1 MRRLSALGTRFLLA
15 AMIEYAVW
23 TSGISKAPGIVT
35 RVATHQKVEVSIRE
49 FFKPISTL
57 SLHAL
62 RVSEARV
69 QIWVRNFPEI
79 QRFKKH
85 KWKEALLG
93 S

>member
-1 MRRLSALGTRFLLA
+1 
-15 AMIEYAVW
+15 MIEYAVW

-35 RVATHQKVEVSIRE
+35 RVATHQKVEVAIRE
-49 FFKPISTL
+49 FLKPISTL
-57 SLHAL
+57 SLHAF

-69 QIWVRNFPEI
+69 WVRNFPEI
-79 QRFKKH
+79 QRSKKH

>member
-1 MRRLSALGTRFLLA
+1 MT
-15 AMIEYAVW
+15 EYAVW

-35 RVATHQKVEVSIRE
+35 RVATHQKFEVSIRE
-49 FFKPISTL
+49 FLKPISTL
-57 SLHAL
+57 SLHAF

-69 QIWVRNFPEI
+69 QIWVQNFPEI
-79 QRFKKH
+79 QRSKKH

>member
-57 SLHAL
+57 SLHAF
-62 RVSEARV
+62 RVARV

-79 QRFKKH
+79 QRSKKH